1 MLEKFKELGSKIK
14 TRVKLAIGG
23 ATAALGGTA
32 ALVAAASAEGEPAAA
47 TFSVPLISNSVTAD
61 MMNGIMEQI
70 TSLLPI
76 VLPVLVGVLAF
87 RKGLS
92 FFIGMIRGL

>member
-1 MLEKFKELGSKIK
+1 MFEKIK
-14 TRVKLAIGG
+14 EFGRKIGTKGKIALAGVSSG
-23 ATAALGGTA
+23 AAATVLS
-32 ALVAAASAEGEPAAA
+32 VVASAEGEPAS
-47 TFSVPLISNSVTAD
+47 TFSVPLISQSVTSN

>member
-1 MLEKFKELGSKIK
+1 MFEKTKEFAHNALTKG
-14 TRVKLAIGG
+14 KLAVGS
-23 ATAALGGTA
+23 
-32 ALVAAASAEGEPAAA
+32 AAAIGSAAVMSVASFAEGTTTN
-47 TFSVPLISNSVTAD
+47 TFSVPNIADSITTD
-61 MMNGIMEQI
+61 MMSGIMSQI
-70 TSLLPI
+70 TSLLPV

>member
-1 MLEKFKELGSKIK
+1 MLEKIKEFGKNVVS
-14 TRVKLAIGG
+14 RGKLAIGG
-23 ATAALGGTA
+23 ASAAAAGTVLA
-32 ALVAAASAEGEPAAA
+32 VAASAEGEQAAA
-47 TFSVPLISNSVTAD
+47 TFTVPLISESVTSD
-61 MMNGIMEQI
+61 MMNGIMAQI

>member
-1 MLEKFKELGSKIK
+1 MFEKVKSIGHAIATKA
-14 TRVKLAIGG
+14 KLAIGTAG
-23 ATAALGGTA
+23 ATAAAVFGT
-32 ALVAAASAEGEPAAA
+32 VVASAEGTTNSFE
-47 TFSVPLISNSVTAD
+47 VPLISSSITTD
-61 MMNGIMEQI
+61 MMSGIMSQI

>member
-1 MLEKFKELGSKIK
+1 MFEKIK
-14 TRVKLAIGG
+14 EFGRKIGTKGKIALAGVSSG
-23 ATAALGGTA
+23 AAATVLS
-32 ALVAAASAEGEPAAA
+32 VVASAEEPAS
-47 TFSVPLISNSVTAD
+47 TFSVPLISQSVTSS
-61 MMNGIMEQI
+61 MMSGIMEQI

>member
-1 MLEKFKELGSKIK
+1 MLEKVKSFVKRVGTKAKIAMS
-14 TRVKLAIGG
+14 VGVASAVGLIG
-23 ATAALGGTA
+23 A
-32 ALVAAASAEGEPAAA
+32 VAASAEGETTAN
-47 TFSVPLISNSVTAD
+47 TFSVPLISQSVTTD
-61 MMNGIMEQI
+61 MMSGIMEQI

-76 VLPVLVGVLAF
+76 ILPVLVGVLAF

>member
-1 MLEKFKELGSKIK
+1 MLEKIKEFGKNVV
-14 TRVKLAIGG
+14 TRGKLAIGG
-23 ATAALGGTA
+23 ASAAAGTVLA
-32 ALVAAASAEGEPAAA
+32 VAASAEGETAS
-47 TFSVPLISNSVTAD
+47 TFTVPLISESVTSD
-61 MMNGIMEQI
+61 MMNGIMAQI

>member
-1 MLEKFKELGSKIK
+1 MLEKIKEFGK
-14 TRVKLAIGG
+14 TAVTRGKLAIGG
-23 ATAALGGTA
+23 ASAAAAGTVLA
-32 ALVAAASAEGEPAAA
+32 VAASAEGEAAA
-47 TFSVPLISNSVTAD
+47 ETFNVPLISASVTAD
-61 MMNGIMEQI
+61 MMNGIMSQI

>member
-1 MLEKFKELGSKIK
+1 MLEKVKELGAKLK
-14 TRVKLAIGG
+14 TKSKLAIGG
-23 ATAALGGTA
+23 ASAATAGTILA
-32 ALVAAASAEGEPAAA
+32 VAASAEGEQAAA
-47 TFSVPLISNSVTAD
+47 GFSVPLISGSVTSD

>member
-1 MLEKFKELGSKIK
+1 MFEKIK
-14 TRVKLAIGG
+14 SFGHKIATKGKLAIATGG
-23 ATAALGGTA
+23 AATAAALGT
-32 ALVAAASAEGEPAAA
+32 VIASAEGETS
-47 TFSVPLISNSVTAD
+47 TFTVPLISQSVTSN

>member
-1 MLEKFKELGSKIK
+1 MFEK
-14 TRVKLAIGG
+14 VKSFAHKVATKGKFALATGG
-23 ATAALGGTA
+23 AATAAAVGT
-32 ALVAAASAEGEPAAA
+32 VIASAEGEQS
-47 TFSVPLISNSVTAD
+47 TFSVPLISSSITTD
-61 MMNGIMEQI
+61 MMSGIMSQI

>member
-1 MLEKFKELGSKIK
+1 MLEKIKEFGKNVV
-14 TRVKLAIGG
+14 TRGKLAIGG
-23 ATAALGGTA
+23 ASAAAAGTVLA
-32 ALVAAASAEGEPAAA
+32 VAASAEGESAA
-47 TFSVPLISNSVTAD
+47 TFTVPLISESVTSD
-61 MMNGIMEQI
+61 MMNGIMAQI

>member
-1 MLEKFKELGSKIK
+1 MLEKIKEFGKNVV
-14 TRVKLAIGG
+14 TRGKLAIGG
-23 ATAALGGTA
+23 ASAAAAGTVLA
-32 ALVAAASAEGEPAAA
+32 VAASAEGETAS
-47 TFSVPLISNSVTAD
+47 TFTVPLISESVTSD
-61 MMNGIMEQI
+61 MMNGIMAQI

>member
-1 MLEKFKELGSKIK
+1 MLEKVKELGSKIK
-14 TRVKLAIGG
+14 TRGKLSIGG
-23 ATAALGGTA
+23 ATAALGAGTA
-32 ALVAAASAEGEPAAA
+32 LAVSAFADDTPAA
-47 TFSVPLISNSVTAD
+47 TFSVPLISNSVTSD